1 MPKHIFET
9 SNIFFLI
16 YKKRSKHVKVLAV
29 CSTQENIFYIFVKTQ
44 TSQLDV
50 NIKMESN
57 KPSYIL

>member
-1 MPKHIFET
+1 
-9 SNIFFLI
+9 
-16 YKKRSKHVKVLAV
+16 LAV